1 MQPIQIAIDGPAS
14 AGKSTMAKL
23 LSKRLHFVYCDTG
36 SMYRA
41 LTYAVLTQNGNI
53 SNESDV
59 MDILSKCDISFEF
72 QSDGQHIFLNSK
84 DISDKIRMPD
94 VSDNVSTVASYKRVR
109 EAMVDEQQKIARGNN
124 IIMDGRDIG
133 TAVLPSAQIKFFL
146 IASVD
151 ERAER
156 RYKENIQKGINEPY
170 DDVKKNIEE
179 RDFLDSTREFS
190 PLVQAEDAILIDST
204 GLSINDVVEKMY
216 TIVLNYKNDN

>member
-1 MQPIQIAIDGPAS
+1 MEPIQIAIDGPAS

-156 RYKENIQKGINEPY
+156 RYKENIQKGINVPY

-179 RDFLDSTREFS
+179 RDFFDSTREFS

-216 TIVLNYKNDN
+216 IVVLNYKKDN